1 MAFILENEFC
11 KLECSEKGGEIL
23 HLLDKRR
30 DVEVIYQG
38 DQGWSGSNPSLF
50 PMVGNTY
57 SKKYEIHGKEY
68 AMKNHGLVRYA
79 TLKGEQ
85 KENELIFTL
94 VADDETLALYPFHFR
109 YEIHYS
115 LDGAKVNIHYVIK
128 NEDDEVM
135 PFSFGLHPGFVC
147 PQKEGEKFEDYCIS
161 FELEEDANQ
170 MLFDG
175 SGKCEKPVEIV
186 PVHLNKWQ
194 CSYEDVEKFATI
206 IYQDYK
212 SSYVTLDYKDEPRVK
227 VNFAGY
233 PYLAL
238 WTHDSR
244 SDFIC
249 IEPWFGHAD
258 FDKSC
263 DDFYKRNGTI
273 VLDPNKVWE
282 CEYSIELL

>member
-1 MAFILENEFC
+1 MSFILENDFC
-11 KLECSEKGGEIL
+11 RLECTEKGGEIL
-23 HLLDKRR
+23 HLFDKKKGM
-30 DVEVIYQG
+30 EVIYQG
-38 DQGWSGSNPSLF
+38 DEGWSGSNPSLF

-79 TLKGEQ
+79 VLKGEQ
-85 KENELIFTL
+85 KEDELVFTL
-94 VADDETLALYPFHFR
+94 TADEETLEKYPFHFR

-115 LDGAKVNIHYVIK
+115 LDGAKVCVRYVIK

-135 PFSFGLHPGFVC
+135 PFSFGLHPGFIC
-147 PQKEGEKFEDYCIS
+147 PQKDGEAFEDYS
-161 FELEEDANQ
+161 VHFELEEDANQ
-170 MLFDG
+170 LLFDG
-175 SGKCEKPVEIV
+175 SGNCEKPIEIV
-186 PVHLNKWQ
+186 SVHLDRWQ

-206 IYQDYK
+206 IYQDFK
-212 SSYVTLDYKDEPRVK
+212 SSYVTLDYKEEPRLK
-227 VNFAGY
+227 VSFAGY

-244 SDFIC
+244 SKFLC
-249 IEPWFGHAD
+249 IEPWYGHGD

-263 DDFYKRNGTI
+263 DDFYKREGTV
-273 VLDPNKVWE
+273 VLDPEKVWE